1 MTQNPDTERQAEPA
15 RPPSAATRARR
26 DAKLALAPFVANLT
40 AWHQQSARL
49 FLELSRAE
57 QRQEHRQDLLME
69 LDLLLA
75 EVRQRRDAMA
85 EKAAALTVTTR
96 VDDLHRSF
104 RRLIEELEASLS
116 RCQRLGTRRP
126 ATTPRLT

>member
-1 MTQNPDTERQAEPA
+1 MTHQDPDTEPQAAPA

-26 DAKLALAPFVANLT
+26 DAKLALAPFVANL
-40 AWHQQSARL
+40 AHWHQQSARL

-57 QRQEHRQDLLME
+57 QRQEQRQDLLIE
-69 LDLLLA
+69 LGRLLA

-85 EKAAALTVTTR
+85 EKAAALTSTR

-104 RRLIEELEASLS
+104 HRLIEELEAGLE
-116 RCQRLGTRRP
+116 RCQRLETGRT
-126 ATTPRLT
+126 ATPRVI